1 MRRVRANEQAA
12 NNLLGTELANVPA
25 TPYTTPLTATPAKIE
40 VTTTAAATAAAPP
53 LEEKRDDGPP
63 ENNNS
68 NINNNST
75 SDPSTATPNKSLG
88 SSIPM
93 AEPLAPAVA
102 AALALFSTMDGEA
115 TDRKIKATLY
125 NAAGQ
130 VMGGTLVLDKATVIA
145 EGGAAR
151 ARLMEMGREWPN
163 SEFGAL
169 LGAIVDAE

>member
-1 MRRVRANEQAA
+1 MQCVEC
-12 NNLLGTELANVPA
+12 
-25 TPYTTPLTATPAKIE
+25 
-40 VTTTAAATAAAPP
+40 APTN
-53 LEEKRDDGPP
+53 RP

-68 NINNNST
+68 NINNIST
-75 SDPSTATPNKSLG
+75 SDPSSATPNMSLG

-102 AALALFSTMDGEA
+102 AALAFFVLLARADA

-125 NAAGQ
+125 KAAGQ
-130 VMGGTLVLDKATVIA
+130 VMEGTLVLDKATVIA